1 MQTVIKAAD
10 AADFLALVPALAGF
24 HPRRSLALVLFRKK
38 RTAGVM
44 RLDLPTDTDP
54 VDRDAYAST
63 AIGLACKVPDVD
75 GVAVVVYTDAVYRS
89 AGDDPLITGSAIVD
103 ALETHAHAC
112 GLRLV
117 DALCVASDAWG
128 SYLDPDLPPE
138 GRPLTEIS
146 SRAADLPLPAPA
158 EDQGTQ
164 LALPVVG
171 LAQKERVA
179 RALRAIEDCSARL
192 LCDVDAPP
200 PTGGSDRRGRPGSV
214 RALDPRAIVALEAL
228 DDIPQLFEDALTSSA
243 EDDDPFASAAL
254 IWCLIRPA
262 LRDVALS
269 QWCDGIEAGDLALA
283 AQLEWQRGA
292 DYPEDGARRFLG
304 EGPRPD
310 PARLKRARDLVR
322 VLAACTPRDL
332 RPGPLAA
339 LGWLSWALGQSSHA
353 AWYSDRALEI
363 DPEHGMSQI
372 VRTLVHAGHLPE
384 WAFERA

>member
-10 AADFLALVPALAGF
+10 AADFLALVPALAGY

-44 RLDLPTDTDP
+44 RLDLPADTDL

-75 GVAVVVYTDAVYRS
+75 GVAVVVYTDAGYRS

-103 ALETHAHAC
+103 AVETHAHAC

-128 SYLDPDLPPE
+128 SYLDPDFPRE
-138 GRPLTEIS
+138 GRPLAEIS

-164 LALPVVG
+164 LALPVVD
-171 LAQKERVA
+171 LAEKERVA
-179 RALRAIEDCSARL
+179 RALLAIEDYATRL
-192 LCDVDAPP
+192 LCEAAAPP
-200 PTGGSDRRGRPGSV
+200 PTPGRRGRPGS
-214 RALDPRAIVALEAL
+214 AASLDPRAIVAMEAL
-228 DDIPQLFEDALTSSA
+228 DDIPQLLEDALGMPA
-243 EDDDPFASAAL
+243 EDLDPFASAAL
-254 IWCLIRPA
+254 IWCLVRPA
-262 LRDVALS
+262 LRDVALA
-269 QWCDGIEAGDLALA
+269 QWCDGIVAGDLALE
-283 AQLEWQRGA
+283 AQLEWQRGGE
-292 DYPEDGARRFLG
+292 YPEDGARRFMG

-310 PARLKRARDLVR
+310 PDRLKRARDLVR
-322 VLAACTPRDL
+322 ALAARTPRDL

-353 AWYSDRALEI
+353 AWYSDRGLEI
-363 DPEHGMSQI
+363 DPEHGMCQI
-372 VRTLVHAGHLPE
+372 VRTLVRAGHLPE
-384 WAFERA
+384 WAFERP